1 MFNKI
6 IANKIQQHIQII
18 CHDQMGFILLE
29 CKDGSTL
36 KKIKVINHVI
46 KMKRILSSDVEKAF
60 DIIQHHF
67 RIRTHKI
74 PGIEEKLLQ
83 ITKTI
88 DENPEHISQS
98 MAKD

>member
-1 MFNKI
+1 MI
-6 IANKIQQHIQII
+6 ISI
-18 CHDQMGFILLE
+18 
-29 CKDGSTL
+29 
-36 KKIKVINHVI
+36 
-46 KMKRILSSDVEKAF
+46 DVEKAF

-83 ITKTI
+83 ITRTI
-88 DENPEHISQS
+88 DENPEHTSQS